1 VTRVAVTGA
10 SGFLGAALLD
20 HLVAAGATPVA
31 LVRDP
36 ARLSRKDVDIVI
48 GDLDDEPAL
57 DRLAAGA
64 DALIHLAGVTHARR
78 RDDYQRVNVDGA
90 ARAAR
95 AARRSG
101 ARFAHASSISA
112 RAPAASPYAASKLA
126 GEQAIAAE
134 SAGGRWIAVRLP
146 AIYGPRDRATL
157 PFFKLVG
164 GGLALEPATASPAR
178 ASLLYVEDAAA
189 AMIAAALLSDGCGVF
204 DAADDTTGG
213 RSWREIGAT
222 LAAGMGVTARAL
234 RVPRP
239 IVAAGYLAQRAA
251 DAIARRAPSTR
262 EGQVAEFFHDDWTAH
277 PPFLS
282 DVAPWRA
289 KTRLDA
295 GFAKTLSW
303 YQEHG
308 LLPRGRGAANAG
320 ESAWRA

>member
-20 HLVAAGATPVA
+20 HLIAIGATPVA
-31 LVRDP
+31 LVRDR
-36 ARLSRKDVDIVI
+36 ARLSHKDVDVIV
-48 GDLDDEPAL
+48 GDLDDETAL

-64 DALIHLAGVTHARR
+64 DAFIHLAGVTHARR
-78 RDDYQRVNVDGA
+78 REDYQRVNVDGA

-95 AARRSG
+95 AAQRAGS
-101 ARFAHASSISA
+101 RFAHASSISA
-112 RAPAASPYAASKLA
+112 RAPEASPYAASKRA
-126 GEQAIAAE
+126 SEEAVAAQ
-134 SAGGRWIAVRLP
+134 SADGRWIAVRLP
-146 AIYGPRDRATL
+146 AIYGPRDKATL
-157 PFFKLVG
+157 PYFKLVG
-164 GGLALEPATASPAR
+164 GGLALEPATAAPAR
-178 ASLLYVEDAAA
+178 ASLLYVDDAAA
-189 AMIAAALLSDGCGVF
+189 AMAAAALQSTACGVF
-204 DAADDTTGG
+204 DAADDSGDG

-239 IVAAGYLAQRAA
+239 IVTMGYVVQRAA
-251 DAIARRAPSTR
+251 DAFARRAPSTR
-262 EGQVAEFFHDDWTAH
+262 EGQVREFFHDDWTAH

-289 KTRLDA
+289 QTRLDA

-320 ESAWRA
+320 ERAWRA